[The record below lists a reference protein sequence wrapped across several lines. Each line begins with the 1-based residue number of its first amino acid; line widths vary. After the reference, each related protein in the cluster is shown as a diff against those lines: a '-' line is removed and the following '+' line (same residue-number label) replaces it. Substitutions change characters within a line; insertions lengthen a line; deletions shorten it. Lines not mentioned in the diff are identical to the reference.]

1 MKKVCIMTLILVM
14 TMSLSACRRNE
25 NSKPTETIPPAT
37 EQTVPVTKPTV
48 PAIDPTLDTNIPDP
62 SVDSNSD
69 MTDKSFVNQR
79 LDLTVGIQ
87 EFRGRKRPGIR
98 IS

>member
-25 NSKPTETIPPAT
+25 NTKPTETIPPAT

-69 MTDKSFVNQR
+69 MTDNFTDSTQDNVLRDKNNEISKS
-79 LDLTVGIQ
+79 
-87 EFRGRKRPGIR
+87 R
-98 IS
+98 IK